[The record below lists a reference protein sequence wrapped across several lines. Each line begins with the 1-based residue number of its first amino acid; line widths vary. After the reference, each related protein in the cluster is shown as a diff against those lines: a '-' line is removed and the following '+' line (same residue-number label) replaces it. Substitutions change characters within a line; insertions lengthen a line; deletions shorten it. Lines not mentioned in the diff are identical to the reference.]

1 MDEDNNT
8 RALRNSFY
16 LGLYNNVI
24 EEAKGSSSNA
34 DKVFYYRALLETNPK
49 QVFSEVDASSPT
61 AHQAVKMLGT
71 LREAEAD
78 NKDMVFETVNEWL
91 GDEILKEDH
100 TLQLI
105 ASQMFLEE
113 EHYKEALMHV
123 SNAGEDL
130 EKLAM
135 QVQIFLRL
143 DRYDLASKIVKAMA
157 DVDDD
162 DPLTQLA
169 TAWLYVCQGDDKVTE
184 ASFLFQELVD
194 KFGPSIPVLASLA
207 VCQIHLGNCG
217 EAFAHLKQARQMAMQ
232 ADQKASTETLVN
244 SIVCMYH
251 LRKPEVVPKVTREL
265 EGNDCRSA
273 KAWVQ
278 HNATMEAM
286 FDKHAKEYSL
296 TS

>member
-1 MDEDNNT
+1 MDDDNNT
-8 RALRNSFY
+8 RALRNNFY
-16 LGLYNNVI
+16 LGLYDNVI

-34 DKVFYYRALLETNPK
+34 DKVFYYRALLQTDPK
-49 QVFSEVDASSPT
+49 QVFKEVDQSSPT

-71 LREAEAD
+71 CREAEAD
-78 NKDMVFETVNEWL
+78 NKEMVFETVNEWL
-91 GDEILKEDH
+91 GDEILKEDR

-105 ASQMFLEE
+105 ASQMFFEE
-113 EHYKEALMHV
+113 EQYKEALMHV

-135 QVQIFLRL
+135 QVQIYLRL
-143 DRYDLASKIVKAMA
+143 DRFDLAMKVVKAMA

-169 TAWLYVCQGDDKVTE
+169 TAWLYVCLGDDKVTE

-207 VCQIHLGNCG
+207 VCQMHLGNHG
-217 EAFAHLKQARQMAMQ
+217 EAFAHLKQARQMAMTTN
-232 ADQKASTETLVN
+232 QKASTETLVN
-244 SIVCMYH
+244 SIVCMHH
-251 LRKPEVVPKVTREL
+251 LRKPEVVPKVTGEL
-265 EGNDCRSA
+265 EANGSRSA
-273 KAWVQ
+273 VAWLQ
-278 HNATMEAM
+278 HNEAM
-286 FDKHAKEYSL
+286 DAMFEKHAAEYSL